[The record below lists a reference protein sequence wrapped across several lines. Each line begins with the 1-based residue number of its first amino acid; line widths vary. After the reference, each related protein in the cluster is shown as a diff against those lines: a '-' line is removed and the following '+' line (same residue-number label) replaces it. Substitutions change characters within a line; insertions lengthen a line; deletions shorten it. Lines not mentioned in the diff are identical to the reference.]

1 MTDEIDGR
9 GADRATLGTVLVVD
23 DSVATRRI
31 LSRSLTGGGYR
42 VREAGNGQEALDA
55 CRAELPDIV
64 LLDIDMPVMDGLT
77 TVREMKD
84 DPELRSLPVLFLTA
98 RTGGDDVVVGLGLG
112 AQDYLRKPCEPAE
125 LCARVGAALRVK
137 AHGDMLQRQA
147 RALDELST
155 TDTLTSLGNRR
166 RLEVRLEQLVR
177 EREGAAAVGAL
188 IVDVD
193 HFKRVND
200 EEGHAVGD
208 IVLRIVAERLR
219 GAIGEQ
225 HTLVRW
231 GGEEFVI
238 VALDVSEADTAALG
252 EQARHVVGGSPIS
265 IGDGRT
271 LPVTASVGG
280 ALGRLDDVAAVLRSA
295 DEALYAAK
303 AAGRNRVV
311 VSTR

>member
-42 VREAGNGQEALDA
+42 VREAGNGQEALDS

-125 LCARVGAALRVK
+125 LCARVGAALRIK
-137 AHGDMLQRQA
+137 AHGDLLQRQA

-166 RLEVRLEQLVR
+166 RLEVRLEQLAR
-177 EREGAAAVGAL
+177 ERDGGAAVGAL

-200 EEGHAVGD
+200 QEGHAVGD

-219 GAIGEQ
+219 AATGEQ
-225 HTLVRW
+225 HILVRW

-238 VALDVSEADTAALG
+238 VALDVGAADTAALG
-252 EQARHVVGGSPIS
+252 ERARHVVGGSPIS

-271 LPVTASVGG
+271 LTVTASVGG

-311 VSTR
+311 VSSR